1 MDNQELD
8 EILSA
13 HTNVERQKIM
23 HYSFAV
29 TGLSFLKIRDILM
42 MKGTILFEDLE
53 NRVYVAYIRA
63 GFMKKSYAKAAF
75 HLEDDQLL
83 ISIYAEEGIIDQS
96 ICKGAVNELEKS
108 LKKYIG

>member
-1 MDNQELD
+1 MDHQELD

-13 HTNVERQKIM
+13 HTNVEMRKIL

-42 MKGTILFEDLE
+42 MKDTILFEDLE

-63 GFMKKSYAKAAF
+63 GFMKKSYAKAAI
-75 HLEDDQLL
+75 HLNNNQLL
-83 ISIYAEEGIIDQS
+83 ISIYAKEGIIDQS

-108 LKKYIG
+108 FKKYIG